1 MKSLEMD
8 SVSNEI
14 LVGDFA
20 EDGILVRTEQL
31 SKLEVYVVSNC
42 IHNSYCILSMFQSQA
57 LVEKQSALYSVQ
69 RKMKSCRQQLE
80 SKELQLG
87 LLQR

>member
-42 IHNSYCILSMFQSQA
+42 IHNSYCILSMF
-57 LVEKQSALYSVQ
+57 
-69 RKMKSCRQQLE
+69 
-80 SKELQLG
+80 
-87 LLQR
+87 